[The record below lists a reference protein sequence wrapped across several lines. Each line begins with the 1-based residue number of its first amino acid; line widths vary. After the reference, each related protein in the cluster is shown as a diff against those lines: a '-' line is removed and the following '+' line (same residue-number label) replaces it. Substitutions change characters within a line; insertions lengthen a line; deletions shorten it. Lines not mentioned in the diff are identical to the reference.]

1 MESPHQETRNDPHA
15 VGVLRSKTVG
25 SCDVDEVSGSGT
37 ASSDERLGF
46 EMKGRRGGAPGSSLT
61 L

>member
-1 MESPHQETRNDPHA
+1 MESSHQGTENDPHA

-37 ASSDERLGF
+37 ASSDERSGL
-46 EMKGRRGGAPGSSLT
+46 EMDWEKERGSW
-61 L
+61 